1 MGSGGEGRVSS
12 GGGELSSEQ
21 KGERGGLLLLL
32 PLTDRFQHKT
42 AGSTHAVLS
51 AAHETSCSHYSI

>member
-1 MGSGGEGRVSS
+1 MVGSGKGRVSG
-12 GGGELSSEQ
+12 GGGELSNEQ

-51 AAHETSCSHYSI
+51 AAHETGSHYSI